1 MEHKETTRT
10 PYDDKLYLEIACG
23 EMSPETEAKCKQIR
37 DMLKENRTINRTAY
51 LEGYEAAAEQIFAD
65 LGKLLDANFSYNY
78 GTYDG
83 KLGIAILKLKEKYGI
98 K

>member
-1 MEHKETTRT
+1 MEPNRT
-10 PYDDKLYLEIACG
+10 SYDDKLHLEIACG
-23 EMSPETEAKCKQIR
+23 SPEEEAKCKQILTA
-37 DMLKENRTINRTAY
+37 LKENRTINRTAY

-65 LGKLLDANFSYNY
+65 LGKLLDANFSDCR

-83 KLGIAILKLKEKYGI
+83 KLGIAVWNLKKKYGV

>member
-1 MEHKETTRT
+1 MGNWLTDAVALEVK
-10 PYDDKLYLEIACG
+10 YD
-23 EMSPETEAKCKQIR
+23 
-37 DMLKENRTINRTAY
+37 
-51 LEGYEAAAEQIFAD
+51 EGYSTGKQAAAEQIFAD